1 MVSRPLLRSTNK
13 LPHFRENIDQ
23 KNVTG
28 RGALREP
35 DAKKKSH
42 PFGWRLFLCC
52 QNIIDQQINRAY
64 GSTPAAGPPP
74 CPCAFSF
81 GCAKS
86 CDALHRG
93 RLSTAKCLRSNHEF
107 AAGPIFPKEMPSI
120 WMAFLFGAG
129 YGSRTRLL
137 GLGSRCTTDVRI
149 LRCMDPAW
157 SSWIS

>member
-1 MVSRPLLRSTNK
+1 M
-13 LPHFRENIDQ
+13 
-23 KNVTG
+23 
-28 RGALREP
+28 
-35 DAKKKSH
+35 
-42 PFGWRLFLCC
+42 CC

-74 CPCAFSF
+74 RPCAFSF

-107 AAGPIFPKEMPSI
+107 AAGPIFQKEMPSI

-149 LRCMDPAW
+149 LRTKLSYHTLRRFARRKSAAEQKDGGTGKNPPRQAAQGHESRGFFIGW
-157 SSWIS
+157 QQKKREGWI